1 MVMGRGRRTSLQ
13 EESESCL
20 QIQKICQKKD
30 LERDQEGSETVTSDA
45 PHQGRDDRGPGLEVG
60 QVEIEIGPLDRPGG
74 GVEAGRGIVMGE
86 IERVRG
92 LVEVPAPHRRRSY
105 QNHIV

>member
-30 LERDQEGSETVTSDA
+30 LERGQEGSETVTSDA
-45 PHQGRDDRGPGLEVG
+45 PRQGDDRGPGLEVG

-74 GVEAGRGIVMGE
+74 GVEADRGIVMGE

-92 LVEVPAPHRRRSY
+92 LVEVPVPHRRKSC